1 MISRIPKFELNLWL
15 YETQDS
21 ACHAI
26 SIKFTMVYVKIAL
39 LWLYFTLEITESH
52 VSSKNN
58 EIYR

>member
-1 MISRIPKFELNLWL
+1 MISRIPKFELNLWC
-15 YETQDS
+15 EIQDGT
-21 ACHAI
+21 CHAI
-26 SIKFTMVYVKIAL
+26 SIKFTMVYEKIAL